1 VPATE
6 RIATMSESDILI
18 QYENMSQA
26 AASLKSQAGLIQNL
40 VDDLGN
46 SLQPLYQTWGM
57 TGSKAA
63 DAMQQDENNLKATIS
78 DIIELLNQFSG
89 AVNQAVQLQQGIDS
103 SNARM
108 FGSYA

>member
-1 VPATE
+1 
-6 RIATMSESDILI
+6 MSESDILI

-26 AASLKSQAGLIQNL
+26 ADYLKTQAGLIQNL
-40 VDDLGN
+40 VDDLGM

-63 DAMQQDENNLKATIS
+63 TAMQSDENSLKS
-78 DIIELLNQFSG
+78 DINSIVELLNQFSG
-89 AVNQAVQLQQGIDS
+89 AVNQAVELHMGIDA
-103 SNARM
+103 SNAKM